1 MISVISS
8 SRCKRNAQMPIINY
22 LITSYDKG
30 RNRRKD
36 WRNDKLSR
44 YIYTSRRFWKG
55 RGVDPGF
62 AMVKNGLVYL
72 VARTLR
78 FFGNFISKVLF
89 YLMMECNWQFFLNA
103 EFASNTNVNFT
114 QKFS

>member
-1 MISVISS
+1 ML
-8 SRCKRNAQMPIINY
+8 MF
-22 LITSYDKG
+22 
-30 RNRRKD
+30 
-36 WRNDKLSR
+36 
-44 YIYTSRRFWKG
+44 RRFWKG